1 MSGNT
6 VTAKYLADTSQMEIA
21 NDKLAAQNE
30 KLARQVSI
38 LTGKASGF
46 NKTYGNSWNA
56 VRARVEQYTKALKE
70 ATNLRD
76 WYSAL
81 EKLQGAKAQFE
92 EINASVLAVT
102 TSQKEVIV
110 ETGHMANSYN
120 DLADKLK
127 NVREQMS
134 GLTAKSD
141 DLKKLANEEV
151 RLKREMEGFNN
162 VVAQVHLTEKMAA
175 SVKTT
180 DQLATRIADLKQ
192 MLKLMDADDP
202 ARGNLV
208 TKIKVLEAGYGRLT
222 KAAKEN
228 ADRLKENALAAK
240 QASDSIKTL
249 EERIALVNAEAQNLS
264 PTSQKFQKLTDVL
277 NKLNAARDKARNKL
291 RGIEEPVGKTVSAV
305 EMNSLAAKRMQ
316 RDYLQDTA
324 TNLPIEQFTIA
335 TAKIRELN
343 AEIQK
348 MEGLFKKAEQE
359 LVIDAVAIKSIDGLS
374 MRIQHVQEQ
383 MNKLDSSRPTF
394 EFNSM
399 TGTFDPKMVA
409 GASDE
414 YRKMAMIL
422 HTLKKELAGL
432 KEMQNI
438 PVEKIATVRM
448 SYDALREAIERTRK
462 ARDAALKGSDEF
474 KGLDEKLARLESGY
488 KRLTA
493 AQRKSAEESK
503 RKRFDVRA
511 AGGSEEGLQK
521 QIEFLEGKRGKL
533 GPGAE
538 FDRLNGIIAKLQVRL
553 KAVRDDAKKA
563 GEALSEA
570 ATAPIGSFR
579 RVEYELK
586 KAKEQLELLTFGTK
600 EYIQQS
606 KKVDSIAAEYRKL
619 DKDINKVVKAQKESG
634 GLMGTITGQAKTLVM
649 TYVGMHE
656 VVSQITQEWE
666 KQRQIQLDIAERGL
680 GVEGAL
686 VQQAANIGVEN
697 IPAVKEW
704 VRNNQVDL
712 LGSQKDIVTL
722 IGSAVSGGAAEIEDA
737 MKVTAAAM
745 KMNVGNV
752 EMANEMLQGGIT
764 IGRLN
769 NSNDFESAFG
779 QLRSSSK
786 ASQAVNEAEFIG
798 NVLGKAAALT
808 RGRKNMDGMTT
819 ERSLE
824 FITAASRIQ
833 VDRTGDTSSTN
844 MASIFQRMDE
854 FVPELKKTLKDK
866 TVSKVDQ
873 ATINAFMASRSFD
886 EKLRMLQS
894 NRDLGNQF
902 IDRQK
907 TGGPKELAF
916 ALIQNSQATA
926 QIMKESADAVVSFAD
941 GAKVFQQA
949 VVEARAM
956 VPNLVAAQV
965 AGAGAEQATSG
976 DRDRLMATARA
987 RWDSIWNGGTDANGN
1002 KVSPVNLT
1010 GWDAPDRLF
1019 SWYDRFTMNNQRA
1032 IGIGDPNGNS
1042 VTDMMLSLQKLIA
1055 TERKWGNELAVGQL
1069 QAQLEALK
1077 IIAEEIK
1084 RLNSNVEGRQ
1094 VPPPVNRAP
1103 ALPRPAA
1110 RAPVVN

>member
-1 MSGNT
+1 MSNNT
-6 VTAKYLADTSQMEIA
+6 VTSKYLADTSQTEIA
-21 NDKLAAQNE
+21 LDKITAKYT
-30 KLARQVSI
+30 KLV
-38 LTGKASGF
+38 
-46 NKTYGNSWNA
+46 KTHEQLISSSTKGTYQYGNSWNA
-56 VRARVEQYTKALKE
+56 ARSRVEYFTKALKE
-70 ATNLRD
+70 AKNAFEFD
-76 WYSAL
+76 AASAKL
-81 EKLQGAKAQFE
+81 NAAREEFEK
-92 EINASVLAVT
+92 INASVSAVT
-102 TSQKEVIV
+102 ASQKEVVV

-120 DLADKLK
+120 DLANKLK
-127 NVREQMS
+127 IVREQMG

-141 DLKKLANEEV
+141 DLKKLANEED

-162 VVAQVHLTEKMAA
+162 VVAQVHLSDKMA
-175 SVKTT
+175 SSIKTT
-180 DQLATRIADLKQ
+180 EQLAARISDLKQ
-192 MLKLMDADDP
+192 MLKLMDEDDP

-208 TKIKVLEAGYGRLT
+208 NKIKALEAGYGRLT

-228 ADRLKENALAAK
+228 ASRLKENAQAAK

-264 PTSQKFQKLTDVL
+264 PTSQKFQRLTDVL
-277 NKLNAARDKARNKL
+277 NKLNAAREKARNKL
-291 RGIEEPVGKTVSAV
+291 RGIEDPVGKTVSAV

-399 TGTFDPKMVA
+399 TGTFDPKIVA

-414 YRKMAMIL
+414 YRKMAMVL

-438 PVEKIATVRM
+438 PVTQIVTVRM

-474 KGLDEKLARLESGY
+474 KGLDKKLARLESGY
-488 KRLTA
+488 KRLTSAQKKA
-493 AQRKSAEESK
+493 ADESK
-503 RKRFDVRA
+503 RKKFDVRA

-553 KAVRDDAKKA
+553 KAVKDDAKKA

-586 KAKEQLELLTFGTK
+586 KAKDELEMLTYGTK
-600 EYIQQS
+600 EYIAQS
-606 KKVDSIAAEYRKL
+606 RKVDEIAAAYRKL
-619 DKDINKVVKAQKESG
+619 DKDINKTVKAQKESNG
-634 GLMGTITGQAKTLVM
+634 IAGAIKGQLTSLTAQ
-649 TYVGMHE
+649 YIGIHE
-656 VVSQITQEWE
+656 VVSLITQEWE
-666 KQRQIQLDIAERGL
+666 KQKQIQFDIAARAMTS
-680 GVEGAL
+680 EGAL
-686 VQQAANIGVEN
+686 VAQSANIGVEN
-697 IPAVKEW
+697 IAT
-704 VRNNQVDL
+704 VRDWARGNQVDL
-712 LGSQKDIVTL
+712 LSSQADL
-722 IGSAVSGGAAEIEDA
+722 INLVGSAVSGGAAKIDDA
-737 MKVTAAAM
+737 MNVTAAAM
-745 KMNVGNV
+745 RMNVGNI

-769 NSNDFESAFG
+769 NSNDFEAAFG

-866 TVSKVDQ
+866 TVSKVDK
-873 ATINAFMASRSFD
+873 ATIDTFMASRSFD

-902 IDRQK
+902 IDKQK

-916 ALIQNSQATA
+916 TLIQNSQATA
-926 QIMKESADAVVSFAD
+926 QIMKESSEAVVSFAD
-941 GAKVFQQA
+941 GAKVFQDA
-949 VVEARAM
+949 VANIRKE
-956 VPNLVAAQV
+956 VPNLVVQKQSETTVENMSSDAVSKTLA
-965 AGAGAEQATSG
+965 S
-976 DRDRLMATARA
+976 ARVVWENSWKDINRTGPDPLFKANEEA
-987 RWDSIWNGGTDANGN
+987 RVIIGKMLSPDGN
-1002 KVSPVNLT
+1002 KPLT
-1010 GWDAPDRLF
+1010 EIEEMVKSLKYQAKVQRLT
-1019 SWYDRFTMNNQRA
+1019 Y
-1032 IGIGDPNGNS
+1032 GD
-1042 VTDMMLSLQKLIA
+1042 
-1055 TERKWGNELAVGQL
+1055 ERSALAL
-1069 QAQLEALK
+1069 EAQLAIMRDLLETMKGL
-1077 IIAEEIK
+1077 
-1084 RLNSNVEGRQ
+1084 RQ
-1094 VPPPVNRAP
+1094 DVAVRPAAPPVNRAP
-1103 ALPRPAA
+1103 AIPRPAP
-1110 RAPVVN
+1110 RAPAVR